1 MRALELANRYYD
13 AWANRQGDM
22 TGVPLAD
29 DFAFSGPVASFDSAA
44 GFRAMARQ
52 AGAMVRNFRVRHQF
66 VDGGLVCSIVD
77 WEMAGLGAEGSADAL
92 ANQPHTRPMDFT
104 GKTMR
109 IFVFV
114 TAPGVRTDGPWSSW
128 LGS

>member
-52 AGAMVRNFRVRHQF
+52 AGAMVRNFRVRH
-66 VDGGLVCSIVD
+66 SSSTAA
-77 WEMAGLGAEGSADAL
+77 WSA
-92 ANQPHTRPMDFT
+92 RSWT
-104 GKTMR
+104 GRWRAWWT
-109 IFVFV
+109 
-114 TAPGVRTDGPWSSW
+114 GP
-128 LGS
+128 